1 MSAEPRIRVRGG
13 SIRTK
18 LTLAFIITALVS
30 VVLVAVG
37 ILGLLRLTSDQI
49 ALTTLRRQAD
59 RLAAQPK
66 QVLSAADESR
76 RVLPA
81 LQGLE
86 GTDFAVYRISAQ
98 GLEVEI
104 GEEIVPISTLDL
116 TRLRGNR
123 GLEGKA
129 EVSGDEWAYVIRPFQ
144 GRPRSLLVLRREVRL
159 APELT
164 RAIGS
169 RFVIAALLAMGMA
182 AAIAF
187 LFAGRLSRPL
197 RDLARATGDIAR
209 GRFERRV
216 PIESND
222 EIGAVAESFNRM
234 AEGLGDADKRQREF
248 FLSISHELRTPLT
261 AIQGYA
267 EAIEDGTAGEEKVI
281 EAAGVIAGESRRL
294 ARLVTDLLELARI
307 DARGFGVSL
316 EDVEIE
322 GVLNS
327 TQQAFAPK
335 AAESGVEIIVDSA
348 GGTVK
353 ADPDRL
359 MQVLSNLT
367 ENALRYTPAGREI
380 VLSSEVGQ
388 GVAQIRVRD
397 GGMGL
402 EPEDLGHAFD
412 RQYLWS
418 KYRGL
423 REVGTG
429 LGLAITKELVEAMGG
444 SVDARNAPGR
454 AGRGAEFTV
463 RLNV

>member
-1 MSAEPRIRVRGG
+1 MSADTPRIRG

-18 LTLAFIITALVS
+18 LTLAFIVTALVS

-66 QVLSAADESR
+66 QVLAASEDSGR
-76 RVLPA
+76 ALPA
-81 LQGLE
+81 LE
-86 GTDFAVYRISAQ
+86 GTDLAVYRFTAQ
-98 GLEVEI
+98 GLEVEV
-104 GEEIVPISTLDL
+104 GEEIVPISSLEL
-116 TRLRGNR
+116 ARLRTGR
-123 GLEGKA
+123 VLEGRA
-129 EVSGDEWAYVIRPFQ
+129 EISGDEWAYVIRSVQ
-144 GRPRSLLVLRREVRL
+144 GRPRLLLVLRRQVRL

-169 RFVIAALLAMGMA
+169 RFIIAALLAMAIA
-182 AAIAF
+182 AAVAF
-187 LFAGRLSRPL
+187 LFAGRISRPL
-197 RDLARATGDIAR
+197 RDLAKATGDIAR
-209 GRFERRV
+209 GRFDRRV
-216 PIESND
+216 PMKSSD
-222 EIGAVAESFNRM
+222 EIGAVTQSFNQM
-234 AEGLGDADKRQREF
+234 AGELGDADRRQREF

-267 EAIEDGTAGEEKVI
+267 EAIEDGTAGEKKVT

-307 DARGFGVSL
+307 DARRFDVSV
-316 EDVEIE
+316 EDVEVE
-322 GVLNS
+322 GALTS

-335 AAESGVEIIVDSA
+335 AEEAGVDIVVESS
-348 GGTVK
+348 GGTAK

-367 ENALRYTPAGREI
+367 ENALRYTPAGGRI
-380 VLSSEVGQ
+380 VLSSEMAEAN
-388 GVAQIRVRD
+388 AQIRVRD
-397 GGMGL
+397 GGMGF
-402 EPEDLGHAFD
+402 EPEDLSHAFD

-418 KYRGL
+418 KYHGL

-444 SVDARNAPGR
+444 SVEARNAPNSTG
-454 AGRGAEFTV
+454 GGAEFTV
-463 RLNV
+463 RLKI